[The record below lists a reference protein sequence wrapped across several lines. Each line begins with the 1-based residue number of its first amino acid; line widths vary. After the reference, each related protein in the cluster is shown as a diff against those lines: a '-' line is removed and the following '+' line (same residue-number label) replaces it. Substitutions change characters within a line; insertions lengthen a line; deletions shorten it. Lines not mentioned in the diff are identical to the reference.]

1 MVTETKRVLK
11 SYTCTCMLDFSLD
24 IPPEFQILSST
35 CANDW
40 FETLKDNKHC
50 DVTCLLQ
57 GQEFDAHQVILCSA
71 SGFFCRLFQTGKVS
85 NSIVQFLNN
94 AFALTLNHSLI
105 LWLSKS
111 RGRSSVKFFASLTFK
126 FMEK

>member
-11 SYTCTCMLDFSLD
+11 SYTSTCMLDFSVD

-35 CANDW
+35 FANDW

-85 NSIVQFLNN
+85 NSTVQFLNN

-105 LWLSKS
+105 SWLSKS
-111 RGRSSVKFFASLTFK
+111 
-126 FMEK
+126 

>member
-1 MVTETKRVLK
+1 MIHINGYGNKMCSKT
-11 SYTCTCMLDFSLD
+11 YTCTCMLDFSLD
-24 IPPEFQILSST
+24 IPPEFEILSST
-35 CANDW
+35 FANDW
-40 FETLKDNKHC
+40 LETLKDNKHC

-57 GQEFDAHQVILCSA
+57 GQEFDANQVILCSA

-105 LWLSKS
+105 SWLSKS
-111 RGRSSVKFFASLTFK
+111 
-126 FMEK
+126 